1 MRLTVLGSGAACA
14 GDGGNSSG
22 YLIEES
28 NLRILLDCGHG
39 VASTLV
45 ELGPPDKIDH
55 IFISHMHADHFIDL
69 LPLRFAVTK
78 HLPGLPEPCGY
89 LHLPPG
95 GRASLAKVLD
105 AVCFPGDFFDGVWR
119 VCEYEPGTQLELA
132 DGLSARFAGGVH
144 YIPGWGIRLD
154 GSSSLTFTGDTAPSD
169 EICELARGCD
179 LLLAEATLDEPEHGP
194 VRGHLTALEAA
205 ELAEAAAVGRL
216 MLTHFWHDADREVA
230 ADTARARLDCAVL
243 VAHDGVVVEF

>member
-28 NLRILLDCGHG
+28 NVRILLDCGHG

-45 ELGPPDKIDH
+45 GLIAPDEIDH

-78 HLPGLPEPCGY
+78 HLPGLPTPCGQ

-95 GRASLAKVLD
+95 GRASLAKLLE
-105 AVCFPGDFFDGVWR
+105 AVCFPADFFDSVWN
-119 VCEYEPGTQLELA
+119 VCEYQPGAPLELA
-132 DGLSARFAGGVH
+132 DGLRARLAGGVH
-144 YIPGWGIRLD
+144 YIPGWAIRID
-154 GSSSLTFTGDTAPSD
+154 GTSSLTYTGDTAPSN
-169 EICELARGCD
+169 EICELARGSD
-179 LLLAEATLDEPEHGP
+179 LLLAEATLDEPEPGP
-194 VRGHLTALEAA
+194 VRGHLTASQAA
-205 ELAEAAAVGRL
+205 ELAKAAAVRRL
-216 MLTHFWHDADREVA
+216 MLTHFWHDADRQVA
-230 ADTARARLDCAVL
+230 AETARRLLSCKVL
-243 VAHDGVVVEF
+243 VAEDGAVVEF